1 MFGVE
6 LRIAHRDTGDTRLA
20 RTTRYRHTILFLH
33 MRVGSNLQPAFCRS
47 CDTRYRIRRIE
58 LAERERI
65 EEERDQN

>member
-6 LRIAHRDTGDTRLA
+6 LRIAHGDTGDTRLYA
-20 RTTRYRHTILFLH
+20 IPTYDPRFSYICVLTCSLRF
-33 MRVGSNLQPAFCRS
+33 

-58 LAERERI
+58 LAVRERT